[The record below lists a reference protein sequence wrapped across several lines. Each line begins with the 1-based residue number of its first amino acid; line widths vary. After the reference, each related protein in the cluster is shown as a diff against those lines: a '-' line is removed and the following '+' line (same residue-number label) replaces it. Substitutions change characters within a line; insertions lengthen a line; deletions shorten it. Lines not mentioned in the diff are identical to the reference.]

1 MESDVARLAAIYKF
15 WAWVETNWKKVAWIG
30 GVLAVAILV
39 VWFYVW
45 RQGEQEVSASEALSN
60 LRPAPAASGAPAAIS
75 AEAYLKVANEY
86 PKTGGGARAVLLAA
100 DALFTEGKYAEAKAQ
115 FDRFLRD
122 HAQHPLRG
130 QAMLGSAASLGA
142 QGKAAEAAAAYD
154 DLIKRHPGN
163 PVVPRAK
170 FALARLYETQNR
182 TDDALKYYEELTRSE
197 AYSSVGAE
205 AEIRLQELRR
215 FIQPPI
221 TIAPITIPTPGTN
234 ITVPQ
239 TNKP

>member
-1 MESDVARLAAIYKF
+1 MDSNVARLAAIYKL
-15 WAWVETNWKKVAWIG
+15 WAWVETNWKKVAWVAGI
-30 GVLAVAILV
+30 LAVVILA

-45 RQGEQEVSASEALSN
+45 RQGEQEVSASEALSS
-60 LRPAPAASGAPAAIS
+60 LRPAPAVSGAPAAIS
-75 AEAYLKVANEY
+75 AEAYLKVVNDF
-86 PKTGGGARAVLLAA
+86 PKTGAGARAVLLAA
-100 DALFTEGKYAEAKAQ
+100 AASFTEGKYAEAKAQ

-122 HAQHPLRG
+122 YPQHALRG

-142 QGKAAEAAAAYD
+142 QGKAAEATAAYD

-182 TDDALKYYEELTRSE
+182 TDDALKYYEELTRTE

-215 FIQPPI
+215 S
-221 TIAPITIPTPGTN
+221 APISVSMAPTN
-234 ITVPQ
+234 IVASPNIVVPK